1 MEIEFL
7 GTGTSTGIP
16 QIGCNCEVCTSTAQ
30 HDKRL
35 RTSAMVHTDNGQNLL
50 IDCGPDFRTQI
61 LRAKYNNPCAL
72 LVTHSHY
79 DHVGGIDDLRP
90 YCFHR
95 KFPIYA
101 RENVLHDIR
110 VRLPYCFVTHPYPGV
125 PSFDLIPITD
135 KPFNIGDTLIE
146 PLPIWH
152 YRLLITGFKIGDM
165 AYITDAKHIDED
177 VIDRLHGIGTL
188 IINSLRIKEH
198 ISHMTLAETLN
209 VIKRVNPAR
218 AYLIH
223 MSHDMGKES
232 QAAHLLPPNTEFAY
246 DGLIIKI

>member
-1 MEIEFL
+1 
-7 GTGTSTGIP
+7 
-16 QIGCNCEVCTSTAQ
+16 
-30 HDKRL
+30 
-35 RTSAMVHTDNGQNLL
+35 
-50 IDCGPDFRTQI
+50 
-61 LRAKYNNPCAL
+61 
-72 LVTHSHY
+72 
-79 DHVGGIDDLRP
+79 
-90 YCFHR
+90 
-95 KFPIYA
+95 
-101 RENVLHDIR
+101 
-110 VRLPYCFVTHPYPGV
+110 
-125 PSFDLIPITD
+125 
-135 KPFNIGDTLIE
+135 
-146 PLPIWH
+146 
-152 YRLLITGFKIGDM
+152 M